1 MQVCDGQLSLE
12 GEGITGAAMLEM
24 ADKWIADN
32 PQAWSWMMNRAAEMV
47 SQGRRFSM
55 EYLLQLARYEM
66 PTNGT
71 SQSFKVNNNTRSAL
85 RKRMV
90 QRYPAWEANVERRQS
105 KVDWI

>member
-1 MQVCDGQLSLE
+1 MECDGQLSLE

-24 ADKWIADN
+24 ADRWIADN
-32 PQAWSWMMNRAAEMV
+32 PQAWNWMMNRAAELV

-55 EYLLQLARYEM
+55 EYLIQAARYEM

-71 SQSFKVNNNTRSAL
+71 SQGFKMNNNTRSAL

-90 QRYPAWEANVERRQS
+90 QRYPKWEGNVERRNS